1 MSLDI
6 RAFRKALGCFAT
18 GIAVVTAKEKG
29 DKTAE
34 AKGIT
39 VNSFSSVSLEPP
51 LILWCLG
58 KTSKRYELFTKPDE
72 FTISILSEAQRAIS
86 ERLAGSSD
94 CSLAGLPLVE
104 CENGAPGLADALAI
118 FECRREA
125 IYEAGDHVILLGGV
139 TRFEGR
145 EEGDPLVYFR
155 GRYGALTGK

>member
-6 RAFRKALGCFAT
+6 RAFRNALGCFAT
-18 GIAVVTAKEKG
+18 GIAVVTAKG
-29 DKTAE
+29 DDQAAE

-51 LILWCLG
+51 LVLWCLG
-58 KTSKRYELFTKPDE
+58 KTSKRYDLFTKPDK

-86 ERLAGSSD
+86 ERLAVSTD

-104 CENGAPGLADALAI
+104 CENGAPGLAHALAI

-125 IYEAGDHVILLGGV
+125 MHEAGDHVILVGHV
-139 TRFEGR
+139 MRFEAR
-145 EEGDPLVYFR
+145 DEGDPLLYFR
-155 GRYGALTGK
+155 GRYGALTSK